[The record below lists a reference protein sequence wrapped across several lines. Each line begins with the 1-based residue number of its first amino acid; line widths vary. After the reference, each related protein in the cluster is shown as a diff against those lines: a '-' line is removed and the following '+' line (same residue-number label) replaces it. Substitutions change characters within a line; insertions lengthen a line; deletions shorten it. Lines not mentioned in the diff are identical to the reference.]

1 MVGEVE
7 TLAGEDL
14 LAFAGVAPAKAVAI
28 PKAQQFAEK
37 IHAYTFPWTDRV
49 NMRSRDLVD
58 LVLLIERGGL
68 EIPTVRDAVVETFRR
83 RARQE
88 IPQELAA
95 PPEPW
100 RGEFAAMAAEVGI
113 SARDIDAATGVLRA
127 YWAELRPFE

>member
-1 MVGEVE
+1 
-7 TLAGEDL
+7 
-14 LAFAGVAPAKAVAI
+14 
-28 PKAQQFAEK
+28 
-37 IHAYTFPWTDRV
+37 
-49 NMRSRDLVD
+49 MRSRDLVD